1 MSDNFSSLN
10 FSEQENYS
18 ATASA
23 GVSTA
28 TVSTAVAVESTTST
42 AVESAATSTSVL
54 AWRLPQE
61 VATSINAIAKIAKIF
76 FIVQKLNLVKNVA
89 GKVGFEPTNFSLTV
103 LTFKPFDETV
113 NHDYRYRRMA
123 TTAKIFSKTSCPYL
137 TGMMESNHRFW
148 GCQRLSN

>member
-23 GVSTA
+23 GVSTTGA
-28 TVSTAVAVESTTST
+28 TSVAVVSTTST

-76 FIVQKLNLVKNVA
+76 FIVQILNLVKNVA

-103 LTFKPFDETV
+103 LTFKPFDATV
-113 NHDYRYRRMA
+113 NHDYCFQRMT
-123 TTAKIFSKTSCPYL
+123 TTAIIFLKTSCPL
-137 TGMMESNHRFW
+137 
-148 GCQRLSN
+148 

>member
-18 ATASA
+18 ATASV
-23 GVSTA
+23 GVSTTGA
-28 TVSTAVAVESTTST
+28 TSVAVVSTTST

-76 FIVQKLNLVKNVA
+76 FIVQILNLVKNVA

-103 LTFKPFDETV
+103 LTFKPFDATV
-113 NHDYRYRRMA
+113 NHDYCFQRMT
-123 TTAKIFSKTSCPYL
+123 TTAIIFLKTSCPL
-137 TGMMESNHRFW
+137 
-148 GCQRLSN
+148 